1 MAGTQNRGGIGRR
14 QPVSE
19 EQRRRIETF
28 LASRHPGARITRY
41 ATISGGYSR
50 LMAEFDAV
58 FDSEKRHL
66 VWRGDPPAERQIIV
80 TSRQKE
86 YALLSALSRLPGDLA
101 GAPLHFDSDGSELGT
116 TSMIL
121 DYVEG
126 VQLMTL
132 LKRTDESLW
141 PELVDATCAL
151 AAAVH
156 STDLDALSADIDRP
170 SSWSDYID
178 TAIDQWRQLEREQV
192 EPAPLLR
199 YVTSWLDH
207 NRPPEAPLSLVH
219 GDFQSPNVIVEPETK
234 RARAIDWEFA
244 HIGDPREDLGYFLAL
259 VALSPPDP
267 TRGDPAEL
275 CRAYTAHS
283 PLGEELVNP
292 LTVAYFSILPFG
304 PMIRRLSAQITDL
317 VTGRNR
323 SLQTANLTV
332 MVTAMVEGWVTLIG
346 ALENSAGAT
355 S

>member
-1 MAGTQNRGGIGRR
+1 MTDA
-14 QPVSE
+14 
-19 EQRRRIETF
+19 QRDRIEAF
-28 LASRHPGARITRY
+28 LAARHSGARITRY

-66 VWRGDPPAERQIIV
+66 VWRGDPPADRQIIV

-86 YALLSALSRLPGDLA
+86 FALLSALSRLSGDLA
-101 GAPLHFDSDGSELGT
+101 GTPRYFDPDGSELGT

-126 VQLMTL
+126 EQLMTL
-132 LKRTDESLW
+132 LKRTDERLW
-141 PELVDATCAL
+141 PELTNATCAL
-151 AAAVH
+151 AAAIH
-156 STDLDALSADIDRP
+156 STDLDALPAEMERP
-170 SSWSDYID
+170 HSWSEYLD

-199 YVTSWLDH
+199 YVTSWLDR

-219 GDFQSPNVIVEPETK
+219 GDFQSPNVLIELESK

-267 TRGDPAEL
+267 TRGEPAEL
-275 CRAYTAHS
+275 CRAYLAQS
-283 PLGEELVNP
+283 DLGDKLVNP

-304 PMIRRLSAQITDL
+304 PMIRRLSAQIADL
-317 VTGRNR
+317 VAGRNR

-332 MVTAMVEGWVTLIG
+332 MVTAMVEGWVTLINR
-346 ALENSAGAT
+346 LENRAGAT
-355 S
+355 P